1 MTVTLSG
8 QRPVA
13 MVTGA
18 SRGIGR
24 ATAIAFAKAGF
35 DLIIT
40 ARTEY
45 EGQKNDYSVTDVS
58 GHPLSG
64 SLNSTAESV
73 REAGAE
79 CVVIKMDLLSMDS
92 VKAAAEMALGSTS
105 RMDVLVN
112 NAIYQGSDINLP
124 FLDIQMSTL
133 DRVAQ
138 GYIHAQV
145 YLTQKILVQMIHQK
159 NGRIIN
165 ITSGAGHRDPP
176 LPAGKG
182 GWGYAYG
189 AGKAAF
195 GRMAGV
201 ITTEHG
207 HQGIQAFTLNPGVV
221 STDTLLATM
230 GGNPELAKRYGS
242 APPEVPAAVILWLAS
257 SPLAIDFQRQMIECQ
272 PFALEQ
278 KIINW

>member
-1 MTVTLSG
+1 MTVQLTG
-8 QRPVA
+8 KRPVA

-45 EGQKNDYSVTDVS
+45 EGQKSDYSVTDAS
-58 GHPLSG
+58 GQTLSG
-64 SLNSTAESV
+64 SLDGTAQSIEA
-73 REAGAE
+73 AGAQ
-79 CVVIKMDLLSMDS
+79 CLVIKMDLLSMDS
-92 VKAAAEMALGSTS
+92 VRSAAAVALSS
-105 RMDVLVN
+105 APKIDILVN
-112 NAIYQGSDINLP
+112 NAIYQGTDMNVP
-124 FLDIQMSTL
+124 FLEVQTDTL
-133 DRVAQ
+133 ERVAQ
-138 GYIHAQV
+138 GYIYAQV
-145 YLTQKILVQMIHQK
+145 SLTQAILTQMITQK
-159 NGRIIN
+159 SGRIIN

-207 HQGIQAFTLNPGVV
+207 HQGIQAFTMNPGVV

-230 GGNPELAKRYGS
+230 GGDPEIAKRYGS
-242 APPEVPAAVILWLAS
+242 APPEVPAAVILWLAT
-257 SPLAIDFQRQMIECQ
+257 SPIATNYQKQMIECQ
-272 PFALEQ
+272 PFARDQ
-278 KIINW
+278 KIIDW